1 MAETSTPKNNGE
13 KLTIIDERTA
23 NMVKDIAELIC
34 TVKTEAVARTEQWLE
49 YKVEHQK
56 LVSRV
61 DEHDKDILLITKD
74 VGEIKKAVAPLTTW
88 HKVLVWV
95 VSFFGLSV
103 GGLIWGILTH
113 AITIVSQ

>member
-1 MAETSTPKNNGE
+1 MAETSTKTNGE
-13 KLTIIDERTA
+13 KLTIIEERTA
-23 NMVKDIAELIC
+23 NMAKDIEELIC
-34 TVKTEAVARTEQWLE
+34 TVKSEVQSRTSQWLE

-61 DEHDKDILLITKD
+61 DEHDIDISAITKD
-74 VGEIKKAVAPLTTW
+74 VRDIKKEIAPLTTW
-88 HKVLVWV
+88 HKVLVGV